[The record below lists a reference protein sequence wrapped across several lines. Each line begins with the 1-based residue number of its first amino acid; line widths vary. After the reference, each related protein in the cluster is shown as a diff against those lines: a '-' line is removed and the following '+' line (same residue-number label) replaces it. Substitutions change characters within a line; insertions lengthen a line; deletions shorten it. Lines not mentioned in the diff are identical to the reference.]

1 MRPPSSLSTQA
12 KLGPGFVVLLLLALV
27 LLTSPRIKI
36 LISFFDQSR
45 LDSHDML

>member
-1 MRPPSSLSTQA
+1 M
-12 KLGPGFVVLLLLALV
+12 KLGLELVVLLLLLPALV

-36 LISFFDQSR
+36 LISFFAQSR